1 MDPNESRGAESP
13 LSRHDC
19 SAKIVQLLLTPDGPL
34 WQGRL
39 LGLGSDGV
47 TYEVGEG
54 TRWVPMI
61 APLGYQPNTKAEA
74 RHHV

>member
-1 MDPNESRGAESP
+1 MSDSKEEP
-13 LSRHDC
+13 
-19 SAKIVQLLLTPDGPL
+19 KIVQLLLTPNDIV

-47 TYEVGEG
+47 TYEVGDN

-61 APLGYQPNTKAEA
+61 APLGLTTKPEA
-74 RHHV
+74 RP